1 MLRMSGLSLRGLPP
15 LHLAT
20 YSRGLTPLQQ
30 RMAFDEPRSP
40 APIYK
45 AHLPASQHQANARA
59 TMLRFSS
66 AAVHPQKRMVRQASC
81 RGTKPPASNWR
92 ARRRL
97 RVRAVG
103 ARLGLLLRL
112 RVRLSGVVGLLL
124 RGVEELGCRHS
135 GGVATRWSSSSP
147 RARGPAHCHRRFDT
161 DQSSFYAEA
170 IADCLE
176 FIKSRSSYLEN

>member
-1 MLRMSGLSLRGLPP
+1 
-15 LHLAT
+15 
-20 YSRGLTPLQQ
+20 
-30 RMAFDEPRSP
+30 
-40 APIYK
+40 
-45 AHLPASQHQANARA
+45 
-59 TMLRFSS
+59 MLRFSNT
-66 AAVHPQKRMVRQASC
+66 AAVVHPHQKQQPTMVRQASC
-81 RGTKPPASNWR
+81 HGKRSPAGNSWR

-97 RVRAVG
+97 RVR

-135 GGVATRWSSSSP
+135 GVATTRWPSSSAP

-161 DQSSFYAEA
+161 DQQSSFYAEA